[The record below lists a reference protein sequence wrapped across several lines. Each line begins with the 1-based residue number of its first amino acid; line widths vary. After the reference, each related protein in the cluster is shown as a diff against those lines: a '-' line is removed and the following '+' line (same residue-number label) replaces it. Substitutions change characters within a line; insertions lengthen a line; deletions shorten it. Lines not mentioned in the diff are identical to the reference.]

1 MFLSLNN
8 SPLKSIFQIISRWS
22 GWGGCRVGGAVAGVE
37 QVERVLVG
45 RVGGDCGVGGIERKM
60 ALMIKTHRPIPFFPL
75 FNK

>member
-1 MFLSLNN
+1 
-8 SPLKSIFQIISRWS
+8 
-22 GWGGCRVGGAVAGVE
+22 VGGAVAGVE